1 MLARFLS
8 RLICQSWRGYDAK
21 PLNSSTAN
29 SDKSRPFVVTH
40 SFLFFIGFYEL
51 SAAKLLSTQYEIMGE
66 ISGKNKYLGK
76 AARFFLKKF
85 SLKNKSINR

>member
-40 SFLFFIGFYEL
+40 SFLLFFFMDFQPQNYFRRNMRLWE
-51 SAAKLLSTQYEIMGE
+51 
-66 ISGKNKYLGK
+66 KYLGK
-76 AARFFLKKF
+76 INIWEKPRDFF
-85 SLKNKSINR
+85 

>member
-40 SFLFFIGFYEL
+40 SFLLFFYGL
-51 SAAKLLSTQYEIMGE
+51 SAAKLFSTQYEIMGE